1 METNTARNP
10 LLDLP
15 TFTKYLQ
22 NRLGKSYLPGPFSS
36 EGSGVIKTNFY
47 RIVPTCARDPLVAEI
62 EITSLSI
69 KASIDLTVLNATTL
83 NDIDDKR
90 KKPNI
95 ITLGYNL
102 VQNKRLDSYKEIP
115 FP

>member
-62 EITSLSI
+62 EITSLPFFVIVFFLNLITNGMSI
-69 KASIDLTVLNATTL
+69 KPSSN
-83 NDIDDKR
+83 
-90 KKPNI
+90 
-95 ITLGYNL
+95 
-102 VQNKRLDSYKEIP
+102 SYKKLL
-115 FP
+115 